1 MKRVGN
7 YELGEYLG
15 EGSYGKVRAAVDLNT
30 RDEYAIK
37 ILEKRKIKQDDLID
51 NLRKEIVLMK
61 HIAHD
66 NVVRL
71 VEVLASNSKIY
82 LVMEIIRGGDM
93 FDKIKDEGSMNEQ

>member
-1 MKRVGN
+1 
-7 YELGEYLG
+7 
-15 EGSYGKVRAAVDLNT
+15 
-30 RDEYAIK
+30 
-37 ILEKRKIKQDDLID
+37 
-51 NLRKEIVLMK
+51 MK

-93 FDKIKDEGSMNEQ
+93 FDKIKDEGAMNEQ